1 MRFQTMAI
9 RPETMLRNSLG
20 KKVRITTR
28 TGKEYVGTL
37 RSYDELDNLYLEDVE
52 EVDGELKLKR
62 AIFKGGNITFVMRV

>member
-1 MRFQTMAI
+1 MAI

-28 TGKEYVGTL
+28 TGNEYVGTL
-37 RSYDELDNLYLEDVE
+37 RSYDELDNLYLENVE